1 MTFVN
6 PKSSAN
12 WSPCNTAVASAITTD
27 QTSLASTLI
36 FTHPY
41 GGGIHFTMDRG
52 LGCFK
57 VNVLPRYSIP
67 KPLVKVIGSSIGLEA
82 CRRYITLSIGSIN
95 IFECFDFGYNGM
107 YRYFV

>member
-1 MTFVN
+1 MRCPISFSHN
-6 PKSSAN
+6 ELKSTRRKIPRQIFRIPGECAN

-67 KPLVKVIGSSIGLEA
+67 KPLVKQTNNHEQYG
-82 CRRYITLSIGSIN
+82 
-95 IFECFDFGYNGM
+95 
-107 YRYFV
+107 